1 MRTKFGTLKN
11 LVKRSIIICSDQQ
24 LLQIELDHLR
34 KVFVEINDYPSKT
47 VENIIKNELEKENV
61 DITNKPQTNTTDNS
75 ETKLQLFLPF
85 SGKQGIQLLSKMK
98 KQLKK
103 RIPSNVKTC
112 ITYEGT
118 KLSTQFPVKDR
129 TKFEHRHNV
138 VYFSRCPSAT
148 CNDTYVGETDR
159 RIKERIMDHNKRDKS
174 SHLLKHA
181 RESQHTHVWKDD
193 FKILNGNYKSS
204 VKRKISE
211 ALYIRTL
218 KPTLNV
224 KEKSIRLELYN

>member
-1 MRTKFGTLKN
+1 M
-11 LVKRSIIICSDQQ
+11 SI
-24 LLQIELDHLR
+24 LG
-34 KVFVEINDYPSKT
+34 KVFVEINNYLSKT

-138 VYFSRCPSAT
+138 VYFSRCPNAT

-159 RIKERIMDHNKRDKS
+159 RIKERIMDHNKRNKS

-181 RESQHTHVWKDD
+181 RD
-193 FKILNGNYKSS
+193 ILNGNYKSS
-204 VKRKISE
+204 VKTKISE
-211 ALYIRTL
+211 VLYIRTL
-218 KPTLNV
+218 KPSLNV
-224 KEKSIRLELYN
+224 KEKSIRLELHN

>member
-1 MRTKFGTLKN
+1 M
-11 LVKRSIIICSDQQ
+11 SI
-24 LLQIELDHLR
+24 LG
-34 KVFVEINDYPSKT
+34 KVFVEINNYLSKT

-61 DITNKPQTNTTDNS
+61 NITNESQTNSADNS
-75 ETKLQLFLPF
+75 ERKLQLFLPF

-112 ITYEGT
+112 ITYEDT

-129 TKFEHRHNV
+129 TKFEHRHNI
-138 VYFSRCPSAT
+138 VYFSCCPNAT

-193 FKILNGNYKSS
+193 FKILSGNYKSS